1 MVAGV
6 FTKNCFYRILRYLSS
21 FAFFS
26 MPSCSTDG
34 FASPYIYYTKGLHT
48 TVAKP
53 TYAPGSSSPIE
64 DRFIAEALKIPAIG
78 HLQTPT
84 LERVLL

>member
-1 MVAGV
+1 MSRFDIQVLGNA
-6 FTKNCFYRILRYLSS
+6 K
-21 FAFFS
+21 
-26 MPSCSTDG
+26 G
-34 FASPYIYYTKGLHT
+34 FHSAHAAVG
-48 TVAKP
+48 KP

-64 DRFIAEALKIPAIG
+64 DRFIAEALKIPAIS